1 MLERAARVSTA
12 TAILETHYGRVE
24 CAMQSFTCVVL
35 MEADECEV
43 KVQQRNRFNDF
54 WSLRYTLVSVPSY
67 YQFCATM
74 DSLQR
79 YFRRTPQRTAPR
91 PLPFTTYRRV
101 HGTEMYCHWTATT
114 SDNNHDGNLPPVTG
128 KYCGQTRMRVENCTL
143 STESHTC
150 FRWVSGETLE
160 ATFQISRQYNGALT
174 DRSHN
179 NPSQPNGQC

>member
-128 KYCGQTRMRVENCTL
+128 KYRGQTRMRVENCTL

-150 FRWVSGETLE
+150 FRWMSGETLE

>member
-91 PLPFTTYRRV
+91 PLPFT
-101 HGTEMYCHWTATT
+101 
-114 SDNNHDGNLPPVTG
+114 PVTG
-128 KYCGQTRMRVENCTL
+128 KYRGQTRMRVENCTL

-150 FRWVSGETLE
+150 FRWMSGETLE
-160 ATFQISRQYNGALT
+160 ATFQIS
-174 DRSHN
+174 
-179 NPSQPNGQC
+179 